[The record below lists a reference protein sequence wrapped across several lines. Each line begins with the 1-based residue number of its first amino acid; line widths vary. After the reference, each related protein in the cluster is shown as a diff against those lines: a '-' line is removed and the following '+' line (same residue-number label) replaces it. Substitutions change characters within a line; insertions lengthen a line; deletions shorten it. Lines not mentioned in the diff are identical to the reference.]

1 MVVVLRGL
9 DALGRERL
17 RLRPFEVD
25 PSLGLHPL
33 GQLAFKVFLTGI
45 AVAILTI
52 LFTATT
58 PSRLAIPVLI
68 LLVIVAAFF
77 LSMYRL
83 HQHQVSEKTKLRR
96 WSGQMTAVAVA
107 PLKRELTPECF
118 QTHSLG
124 VLAAD
129 TIARQVGAV
138 QEWPVDER
146 VLRVVAAITTSVA
159 AAVFARLL
167 LTRIGL

>member
-1 MVVVLRGL
+1 
-9 DALGRERL
+9 
-17 RLRPFEVD
+17 
-25 PSLGLHPL
+25 
-33 GQLAFKVFLTGI
+33 
-45 AVAILTI
+45 
-52 LFTATT
+52 
-58 PSRLAIPVLI
+58 
-68 LLVIVAAFF
+68 
-77 LSMYRL
+77 
-83 HQHQVSEKTKLRR
+83 
-96 WSGQMTAVAVA
+96 VA
-107 PLKRELTPECF
+107 PLKRDLTAECL

-146 VLRVVAAITTSVA
+146 VFRIVAAITTSVA

>member
-1 MVVVLRGL
+1 MLEAPADNEQSRKQDSRRDGDNMKPTGQSQQSPRL
-9 DALGRERL
+9 PRCECDERAK
-17 RLRPFEVD
+17 
-25 PSLGLHPL
+25 
-33 GQLAFKVFLTGI
+33 GQPVHTGPRS
-45 AVAILTI
+45 AHSQQL
-52 LFTATT
+52 
-58 PSRLAIPVLI
+58 
-68 LLVIVAAFF
+68 
-77 LSMYRL
+77 
-83 HQHQVSEKTKLRR
+83 VSEKAKLRV
-96 WSGQMTAVAVA
+96 WSRQMTAVAVA
-107 PLKRELTPECF
+107 PLKRDLTAECL

-146 VLRVVAAITTSVA
+146 VFRIVAAITTSVA